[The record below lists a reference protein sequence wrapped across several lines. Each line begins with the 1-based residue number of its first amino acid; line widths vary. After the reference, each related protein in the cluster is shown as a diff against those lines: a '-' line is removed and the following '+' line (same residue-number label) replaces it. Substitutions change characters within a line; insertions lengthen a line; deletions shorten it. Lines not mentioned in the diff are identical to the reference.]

1 MVMYTLGQHWEM
13 GLRLPYR
20 RCQFWQKK
28 SFQMKL
34 ILILADMYAS
44 KIVHFGHR
52 KPARIHWKAN
62 VPETS
67 HCLMRILVQRHNWAI
82 FRRKWA
88 RRRRYSQWRSLSG
101 YVEQIF
107 VHKNCRGWYRQH
119 LFSTRRRSMF
129 CAQKLNSSTLCLSLA
144 SISFKTLI
152 NSCNVEFPIER
163 LYFHFSCF
171 WIQKKKNK
179 ERKFML
185 NMPKNK
191 KLLLVGYLWS

>member
-101 YVEQIF
+101 HVKRIF
-107 VHKNCRGWYRQH
+107 IKIDEEDIGNIWFQQDRAMCFTAEAKLDVLRPVFEDRII
-119 LFSTRRRSMF
+119 SRR
-129 CAQKLNSSTLCLSLA
+129 AD
-144 SISFKTLI
+144 
-152 NSCNVEFPIER
+152 V
-163 LYFHFSCF
+163 
-171 WIQKKKNK
+171 
-179 ERKFML
+179 
-185 NMPKNK
+185 
-191 KLLLVGYLWS
+191 V